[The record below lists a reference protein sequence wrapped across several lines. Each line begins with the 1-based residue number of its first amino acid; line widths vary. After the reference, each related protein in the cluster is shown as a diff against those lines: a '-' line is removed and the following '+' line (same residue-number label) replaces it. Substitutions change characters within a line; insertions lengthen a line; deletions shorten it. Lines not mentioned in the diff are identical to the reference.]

1 MERKILGSCAVC
13 LSLAL
18 SPTAFAGGSMTGGA
32 TEWTQIANNTELI
45 AQVSEAV
52 DTTANTLMTAQ
63 QTMQMLRNLPETV
76 VNELTAGL
84 PVEKVQ
90 ALASAYQTMTRA
102 GNVYRDAVKV
112 LEQAK
117 REGENLKLKPA
128 DYLRYKA
135 AAAQKLGGVYQQSYE
150 SEIAKL
156 NRLSKTAA
164 DVQKQATTVRGINS
178 NVGGLQAL
186 ASQNM
191 QVQAL
196 LGDISSSIA
205 QANANAAMEAEKEKK
220 KEADSAETAA
230 KADDEFRRNQAKDR
244 EMAQKIQTNG
254 IIPTAK

>member
-1 MERKILGSCAVC
+1 MKHFITVAAV
-13 LSLAL
+13 AAIATA
-18 SPTAFAGGSMTGGA
+18 PAAFAGGSMTGGA

-102 GNVYRDAVKV
+102 GNVYRDAVNV

-205 QANANAAMEAEKEKK
+205 QANANAAMEAQRTQEREQQR
-220 KEADSAETAA
+220 AEGDAKFRDARNAA
-230 KADDEFRRNQAKDR
+230 VEHKD
-244 EMAQKIQTNG
+244 AA
-254 IIPTAK
+254 PTLKMPSDYRLVK

>member
-1 MERKILGSCAVC
+1 MKHFITVAAV
-13 LSLAL
+13 AAIATA
-18 SPTAFAGGSMTGGA
+18 PAAFAGGSMTGGA

-102 GNVYRDAVKV
+102 GNVYRDAVNV

-205 QANANAAMEAEKEKK
+205 QANANAAMEAQRQAER
-220 KEADSAETAA
+220 EAQGAQDEARFHDARNAAAQRKDASSAI
-230 KADDEFRRNQAKDR
+230 KLPR
-244 EMAQKIQTNG
+244 EHQLVK
-254 IIPTAK
+254 

>member
-1 MERKILGSCAVC
+1 MKHFITVAAV
-13 LSLAL
+13 AAIATA
-18 SPTAFAGGSMTGGA
+18 PAAFAGGSMTGGA

-205 QANANAAMEAEKEKK
+205 QANANAAMEAQRTQEREQQR
-220 KEADSAETAA
+220 
-230 KADDEFRRNQAKDR
+230 ADDEARFRDARNAAAQRKD
-244 EMAQKIQTNG
+244 AA
-254 IIPTAK
+254 PTLKLPSDYRLVK

>member
-1 MERKILGSCAVC
+1 MKHFITVAAV
-13 LSLAL
+13 AAIATA
-18 SPTAFAGGSMTGGA
+18 PAAFAGGSMTGGA

-205 QANANAAMEAEKEKK
+205 QANANAAMEAQRTQEREQQR
-220 KEADSAETAA
+220 
-230 KADDEFRRNQAKDR
+230 ADDEARFRDARNAAAQRKD
-244 EMAQKIQTNG
+244 AA
-254 IIPTAK
+254 PTLKLPSDYQLVK